1 MKLCLRCNQ
10 YFEDTE
16 ALCPRD
22 KAPLEPVGKDPLI
35 GALISD
41 RYVVESVIGKGSS
54 GIVYKARRMQR
65 GEMVVAVKVLH
76 SFLGA
81 ESGSLDRFLREA
93 RAASRLRN
101 PHIITIWDSGVTDDG
116 QPYFVMDYLEGIT
129 LAHLI
134 REREFLHAT
143 RAFQIIRQ
151 ICEALTEAHKQGII
165 HRDLKP
171 ENVVLQET
179 DYGDDYVK
187 LLDFGIAES
196 PYDSLKQKLEKV
208 KTVAGSPA
216 YMSPEQCQ
224 GLDLDA
230 RSDIYS
236 LAILTFEM
244 LTGERPLQSDE
255 HMSLMY
261 MHVTSPPLT
270 LADIR
275 PEMNFPSKLE
285 EVLARA
291 LSKKPAQ
298 RQASVKEYWN
308 DLEASVKG
316 TEFAELGPK
325 PKKPESESESESLGV
340 TGFTIS
346 ESDRLVVEDDPK
358 FGVKQTGW
366 GFQEVQIGTVIKK
379 SPQPAPRALESE
391 RVGFDAP
398 KPMDFRPGASK
409 SDALFIPPSTN
420 APLAQANETPKAVDP
435 SLDWSL
441 PSSLEPSL
449 DWTKPAASAPPA
461 PQAEAPNPAP
471 QQRTPTLTPMWAQS
485 LELPAVTLNPDAP
498 SPFVPPSE
506 SLRPE
511 EPLALPSEPTPEPA
525 SDQAQSVALK
535 EEDDLDLD
543 LELEEFDRIR
553 NVAQT
558 EAAGQVEPAPANL
571 PPLWTPPAGLL
582 IDPTSTPTPTPTQS
596 QDPEPAPATLTPQA
610 SAPAGFFDLESV
622 PAPLAEPTPAPAV
635 SQEPEPLPASAPV
648 TLPSPAPAPF
658 FETEPAPAPFIPPPP
673 APTQSFHTDP
683 VLAAPPPAPTQ
694 SFDTDPVL
702 AAPPPAPT
710 QSFNTDPV
718 LAPPPPAPTQSFD
731 TDPVLA
737 PPPPAPT
744 QSFDTDPVLAPPP
757 PAPTQSFDSEPLP
770 EPFVPPAPTPV
781 HSFDSEPAA
790 TPIAPPVWSEPMAPL
805 PVAASIAPPL
815 PEVEEQPVPVFDIP
829 GSSSSQIAAFAPTSV
844 SDNGIAGSETPS
856 HPALEEGLLQTSGI
870 ESKSGSNMEAFKNW
884 ARSQVPQASPSEQAP
899 PAAPVPLA
907 QATQAPVTQA
917 PQGPPQQ
924 VGGVTKNGDDK
935 RSVISTP
942 APLLRQ
948 KSRPSLIALG
958 GGQKPVPNLAA
969 NLLAK
974 IAAERGEPLP
984 SKEEISE
991 PAKEQVADQSSDRIQ
1006 SVAQV
1011 HDIAQPAAWEAD
1023 FSSSAPPSA
1032 PPPFESKT
1040 ADEQIS
1046 IGHTDVANFETIAA
1060 RDVVEVQA
1068 PPAMAEFQAK
1078 ATGEPADLTAHIP
1091 SQMAFGTPSFEARSE
1106 APAPTTLPPTPSFEE
1121 ESAPAF
1127 EIEMETPMLA
1137 PEPLVKEAS
1146 PQLPVTATWQ
1156 SILQDIAPQAP
1167 VKARE
1172 AEGKTAGAP
1181 PPLQLLAGKESP
1193 KGEAPREDAPP
1204 LDLLARLPRQVSP
1217 AKPVDQIRPE
1227 RLSPTGASPVEPNQ
1241 PDRIGA
1247 DSEAVKE
1254 VPTTPTVPPRIAAST
1269 PPKVLESLGEAIGQA
1284 FENAFIPDAAA
1295 TAAPAKPVKKEP
1307 PPQPE
1312 LKPSVPVDYK
1322 SAIQAERK
1330 ALLKTRQDNLAPQR
1344 AQEAASNGSE
1354 TQPAPTALGSSVSAQ
1369 SPVDN
1374 PPLGQLSARAEAA
1387 AASLEPA
1394 KAAPPSPVQ
1403 PQEPSN
1409 PAPPLA
1415 ALASISQTTISPEEV
1430 GVDKLLQDELK
1441 EDAKDDD
1448 EMNIINSLVAGGLV
1462 RHPTGI
1468 IPVYNEKA
1476 AQEAIAASK
1485 LPAKETPVP
1494 NVVKPPVVSPATTK
1508 VMSALDKEEI
1518 KNKATVPQDEAP
1530 ATPPAPSPEV
1540 RPVTAAIPPL
1550 PANPAPAAKV
1560 ENNQPAPSGFF
1571 MDISSF
1577 GQKADEPP
1585 QATTKPE
1592 PIKAAAPSPVSPAKP
1607 GIPEK
1612 KLGEAPTVAP
1622 QPALNQA
1629 PVPTQ
1634 PKAPPPPVAAK
1645 PAQAPAQPANPK
1657 APAPAPASAPKPQPA
1672 AADKPQA
1679 PALPQAQPPKQ
1690 VLAQQPKPANPV
1702 PAAKVVNPVANDQ
1715 VLENESFQSFNL
1727 DEMDKGEDIA
1737 FKPSDQGKATSPLD
1751 RLIEVAKKGKKPG
1764 SGGTKASHDRVP
1776 PPEEVARAAQA
1787 STSPQ
1792 PSNIASGSIASSTV
1806 NNSVK
1811 AVPSGQT
1818 SSGGP
1823 QSQSRISYGE
1833 AEKTFENT
1841 ALARAADPRLAAQA
1855 KVSFPNQASLQ
1866 AKRNQ
1871 GIPAQMPLQPL
1882 NQQEPLPQG
1891 ISRQQIPQVS
1901 LDHFPIDP
1909 SLLQKMAQ
1917 VEAQQVSDLVEAKR
1931 IAQKH
1936 KLVDS
1941 AKDGGEGEEGFKA
1954 FVSQKAQAIL
1964 GRVQPKKSVE
1974 KPRVARAMA
1983 TTRTRTTALRA
1994 RGPSINI
2001 AVIIL
2006 TVAVTLGGVGC
2017 YLTIMDQIKNKKPTA
2032 TSGLTQGK
2040 KDYEE
2045 IRQTLEKQQDEGTLS
2060 KREQDELSNAYLQL
2074 GQKEFSDKH
2083 YSDAVTLLRKI
2094 PAKSPSYSQAVRL
2107 MRKMKRLRR

>member
-22 KAPLEPVGKDPLI
+22 KAPLESVGKDPLI

-261 MHVTSPPLT
+261 MHVTSPPMT

-275 PEMNFPSKLE
+275 PEMNFPPKLE

-291 LSKKPAQ
+291 LSKKPSQ

-325 PKKPESESESESLGV
+325 PKKPESESTSESLGGA

-346 ESDRLVVEDDPK
+346 ESDRLIVEDDPK

-366 GFQEVQIGTVIKK
+366 GFQEVQTGTVIKK
-379 SPQPAPRALESE
+379 SAQPAARPLETE

-420 APLAQANETPKAVDP
+420 APAAQANETPKAVDP

-441 PSSLEPSL
+441 PSTLDPSL
-449 DWTKPAASAPPA
+449 DWTKSAASAPPA

-485 LELPAVTLNPDAP
+485 LEVPAITLDPEAP
-498 SPFVPPSE
+498 SPLVPPSE

-511 EPLALPSEPTPEPA
+511 APIALPLEPTPEPP
-525 SDQAQSVALK
+525 SIEAQSVGLA
-535 EEDDLDLD
+535 EDDDLDLD
-543 LELEEFDRIR
+543 LDLAEFDRIR

-558 EAAGQVEPAPANL
+558 EAASQVEPAPAL
-571 PPLWTPPAGLL
+571 PPIWTPPAGLL
-582 IDPTSTPTPTPTQS
+582 ADPTSTPAPAPSQS
-596 QDPEPAPATLTPQA
+596 QDPEPATATPTPPT
-610 SAPAGFFDLESV
+610 SAPAGFFDLESA
-622 PAPLAEPTPAPAV
+622 PAPLAEPTPAPTV
-635 SQEPEPLPASAPV
+635 SQEPEPLPAPAPAA
-648 TLPSPAPAPF
+648 PASPAPAQF
-658 FETEPAPAPFIPPPP
+658 FDTESAPAPL
-673 APTQSFHTDP
+673 T
-683 VLAAPPPAPTQ
+683 
-694 SFDTDPVL
+694 
-702 AAPPPAPT
+702 
-710 QSFNTDPV
+710 
-718 LAPPPPAPTQSFD
+718 PPPPAPTQSFD

-737 PPPPAPT
+737 PPPPIPNQSFDTDPVLAPPPPAPIQSFDTDPVLAPPPPAPT
-744 QSFDTDPVLAPPP
+744 QSSDTDPVLAPPP

-770 EPFVPPAPTPV
+770 ELFVPPAPTPV
-781 HSFDSEPAA
+781 HSSESEPVA

-815 PEVEEQPVPVFDIP
+815 PEVEGQPGPLDIP
-829 GSSSSQIAAFAPTSV
+829 GSSSSQIAAFTSTSV
-844 SDNGIAGSETPS
+844 SDNGIAGSEAPS
-856 HPALEEGLLQTSGI
+856 HPALEEGSLLTSGV
-870 ESKSGSNMEAFKNW
+870 ESKSGSNIEAFKNW
-884 ARSQVPQASPSEQAP
+884 AHRQPPQASPSELAT
-899 PAAPVPLA
+899 PAAPVPVA
-907 QATQAPVTQA
+907 QA
-917 PQGPPQQ
+917 PQGPEPH

-935 RSVISTP
+935 QSVISTP
-942 APLLRQ
+942 APLVRQ

-1011 HDIAQPAAWEAD
+1011 HDIAQPPAWEAD
-1023 FSSSAPPSA
+1023 FSAPTSAPEAKSSEPL
-1032 PPPFESKT
+1032 PLESKA

-1046 IGHTDVANFETIAA
+1046 IAHTDVANFETSA
-1060 RDVVEVQA
+1060 A

-1091 SQMAFGTPSFEARSE
+1091 GEMAFATPSLPEKSE
-1106 APAPTTLPPTPSFEE
+1106 APAPTTLAPTPAVEE

-1127 EIEMETPMLA
+1127 EIEMESPMLA

-1172 AEGKTAGAP
+1172 AEGKTAGTPP

-1193 KGEAPREDAPP
+1193 KAEVPQADAPP

-1217 AKPVDQIRPE
+1217 AKPIDQIRPE
-1227 RLSPTGASPVEPNQ
+1227 RLRPNGASPVEPSQ
-1241 PDRIGA
+1241 PDQTGA

-1254 VPTTPTVPPRIAAST
+1254 VPATPTVPPRVAAST

-1284 FENAFIPDAAA
+1284 FDNAFLPDAAA
-1295 TAAPAKPVKKEP
+1295 TPAPAKPVKKEP

-1354 TQPAPTALGSSVSAQ
+1354 TQPAPSVVGGGVSAQ
-1369 SPVDN
+1369 SSVDN

-1387 AASLEPA
+1387 AASLEPPKA
-1394 KAAPPSPVQ
+1394 AAPPPVQ
-1403 PQEPSN
+1403 PQEPNN
-1409 PAPPLA
+1409 PPPPLA

-1430 GVDKLLQDELK
+1430 GVDKMLQEELK
-1441 EDAKDDD
+1441 EGEKDDD

-1485 LPAKETPVP
+1485 LPPKETPVP
-1494 NVVKPPVVSPATTK
+1494 NVVKPPVASPATTK

-1518 KNKATVPQDEAP
+1518 KNKASVPADAP
-1530 ATPPAPSPEV
+1530 ATPPASSAEV
-1540 RPVTAAIPPL
+1540 KPVTAPIPPL
-1550 PANPAPAAKV
+1550 PAKAPAPAAKV
-1560 ENNQPAPSGFF
+1560 ETNQPAPSGFF

-1577 GQKADEPP
+1577 GQKADEPS
-1585 QATTKPE
+1585 QAITNPE
-1592 PIKAAAPSPVSPAKP
+1592 PTAAAPLPVSPAKP

-1612 KLGEAPTVAP
+1612 KFGDAPTAAP
-1622 QPALNQA
+1622 QPAANQA

-1634 PKAPPPPVAAK
+1634 PKAAPPPAAAK
-1645 PAQAPAQPANPK
+1645 PAQAPAQPAAPAK
-1657 APAPAPASAPKPQPA
+1657 APAPAPAAAPKPQPV

-1679 PALPQAQPPKQ
+1679 PAAPQAQPPKQ
-1690 VLAQQPKPANPV
+1690 VLAQQPKPASPA
-1702 PAAKVVNPVANDQ
+1702 PAAKVASPIANDQ
-1715 VLENESFQSFNL
+1715 VLENESYQSFNL
-1727 DEMDKGEDIA
+1727 NEMDKNEDIA
-1737 FKPSDQGKATSPLD
+1737 PKPSDQGKATSPLD

-1764 SGGTKASHDRVP
+1764 SGGTRASHDRVP
-1776 PPEEVARAAQA
+1776 PPEEVARAQA
-1787 STSPQ
+1787 PTSPQ
-1792 PSNIASGSIASSTV
+1792 PNNIASSSIASGSIASSTV

-1882 NQQEPLPQG
+1882 NQQEPLPPG

-1909 SLLQKMAQ
+1909 SILQKMAQ

-1941 AKDGGEGEEGFKA
+1941 AKEGGGGEDGFKA

-1964 GRVQPKKSVE
+1964 GRVQTKKVVE
-1974 KPRVARAMA
+1974 KPRVSRAMA

-1994 RGPSINI
+1994 RGPSVNI

-2006 TVAVTLGGVGC
+2006 TVAVTLGGVAC

-2032 TSGLTQGK
+2032 TSAQTQGK
-2040 KDYEE
+2040 KDYDE
-2045 IRQTLEKQQDEGTLS
+2045 IRRTLEKQQDEGTLS
-2060 KREQDELSNAYLQL
+2060 KHEQDELSNAYLQL

-2083 YSDAVTLLRKI
+2083 YADAVTLLRKI

-2107 MRKMKRLRR
+2107 MRKMKRLRK